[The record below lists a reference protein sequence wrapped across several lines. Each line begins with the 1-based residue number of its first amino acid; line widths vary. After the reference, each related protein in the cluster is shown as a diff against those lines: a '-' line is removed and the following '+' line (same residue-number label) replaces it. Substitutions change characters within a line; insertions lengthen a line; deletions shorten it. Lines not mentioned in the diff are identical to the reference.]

1 MSAAIQQA
9 LTDARPVDWPE
20 AEPLPDGL
28 PDVPTID
35 EALLPA
41 TLKPWVMDI
50 AERVSCPPDFP
61 AVGAMVSLAAV
72 VGRQIAIRPQRQDD
86 WTVVPNLWGAIVGRP
101 GLLKT
106 PALAEMLKPL
116 YRLEVEAR
124 EQFEQAVKEH
134 EADKMVSAQARKH
147 AEAEVKKAVRAGNRA
162 RAGELALS
170 ALQDEQEPPTRR
182 RYVTQDATPEMLG
195 ALLASNPRGLLVFRD
210 ELTGWFANL
219 EREGNESARAFYLEA
234 WNGTGRFTFDRIG
247 RGTVDIE
254 SATVSVLGGIQP
266 GPLAA
271 YVRQTMGNTKGDD
284 GLLQRLQVVSWPDAP
299 KDWRNVDRWPDSDA
313 RNEAHTLWQRLDEI
327 RPEQIGA
334 DTDARLPFLRFDD
347 EAQDAWCEWRERLET
362 RLRAGNEAPAFESA
376 LSKQRSLVPSIALLI
391 HLADNPEGG
400 PVTLRAA
407 LQAMAWAEYLE
418 DHARRLYAPALFPEA
433 QAAKALG
440 ARIQAGELPATF
452 SARDVYR
459 KGWTG
464 LDRAAVDMA
473 LPYLI
478 ESGWLQCRDVETGG
492 RPSLAYDINPGCRR

>member
-1 MSAAIQQA
+1 MSAVEQA
-9 LTDARPVDWPE
+9 LAAARPADWPE
-20 AEPLPDGL
+20 PEPLPDGL
-28 PDVPTID
+28 PDVPVID
-35 EALLPA
+35 DALLPA
-41 TLKPWVMDI
+41 TIRPWVVDI

-61 AVGAMVSLAAV
+61 AVGALVALAAV
-72 VGRQIAIRPQRQDD
+72 VGRQIAIRPQRHDD

-116 YRLEVEAR
+116 YRLEAEAR
-124 EQFEQAVKEH
+124 EHFEQAVKEH
-134 EADKMVSAQARKH
+134 EADKLVSAQARKH
-147 AEAEVKKAVRAGNRA
+147 AEAEIKKAVRVGNRE
-162 RAGELALS
+162 RASELALS
-170 ALQDEQEPPTRR
+170 ALQDELEPPQRR
-182 RYVTQDATPEMLG
+182 RYVSQDATPEKLG
-195 ALLASNPRGLLVFRD
+195 ELLATNPRGLLIFRD
-210 ELTGWFANL
+210 ELTGWFASL

-271 YVRQTMGNTKGDD
+271 YIRQAMGNTKGDD

-299 KDWRNVDRWPDSDA
+299 KDWRNVDRWPDSAA
-313 RNEAHTLWQRLDEI
+313 RNAAHELWQRLDDI
-327 RPEQIGA
+327 RPEAIGA
-334 DTDARLPFLRFDD
+334 DTDARLPFLRFDG
-347 EAQDAWCEWRERLET
+347 EGQEAWCEWRERLET
-362 RLRAGNEAPAFESA
+362 RLRAGTEAPAFESA
-376 LSKQRSLVPSIALLI
+376 LSKQRSLVPSIALLM
-391 HLADNPEGG
+391 HLADNPQGG
-400 PVTLRAA
+400 PVTLRAC

-418 DHARRLYAPALFPEA
+418 AHARRLYAPALFPEA

-440 ARIQAGELPATF
+440 VRIQAGELPATF

-473 LPYLI
+473 LEYLTDA
-478 ESGWLQCRDVETGG
+478 GWLRCRDIDTGG
-492 RPSLAYDINPGCRR
+492 RPSLVYDTNPGCRQ